1 MEKEQHLV
9 PIDNSPIFKDSLNL
23 ALIKNIILIDKTIE
37 TPDIFFSSNSNDT
50 LPICYNY
57 YTDRDKL
64 FEYLEKEFVNLNR
77 IGFIFNNS
85 MMNSKYFL
93 NNEVFFTENDLIQFK
108 NDKESLANYS
118 NNVTFL
124 IKLIK
129 RFDIKHV
136 DFLACNS
143 LEYAD
148 WKKYYELLQYHSSA
162 VIGASKDLTGN
173 INYGANWI
181 MENTNE
187 DIQHTY
193 FNENITN
200 YSSTLASS
208 SITYYRTNFFGE
220 NFFSINVKNVFNK
233 AVTLNNLSN
242 LVFSINTSYTPL
254 NPTKNYVLYYRN
266 ILNNTF
272 ISVTDITN
280 MNIIIYPGEQYEFL
294 AAFQNIFHIV
304 FGMAVAPNTLL
315 STDNVLS
322 LYSGKSGLNNDPNA
336 YNTLSPNAIYNSL
349 YYIYQLSYTLNYTY
363 TPDKFW
369 EQVGEDINGEALN
382 DLSSTSVSL
391 SDDGKTVAIGAPNN
405 GGKGHV
411 RVYKFSDL
419 DKRWIQIGEDIDGEE
434 AGDESGILVSLSADG
449 KIVAIGARY
458 NDGKGSDSGHTRVY
472 KFSDSDKLWKQMGQD
487 IDGEAAGDLSG
498 RTVSL
503 SSDGL
508 TVAIG
513 ALNNDGN
520 GSDSGQVRVYKFSD
534 SDKLWKQMGQDI
546 DGEAAGDWN
555 GRSVSLSSDGLTVA
569 MGAFYNDGNGSDS
582 GQVRVYTFSDS
593 NKLWIQVGQDID
605 GEEANDTSG
614 VSVSLSDDGKTVA
627 IGSTSNGSTGH
638 ARVYKFSDS
647 DKLWKQMGQDI
658 DGEGQDDWSGYLV
671 SLSSD
676 GLILAI
682 GAPFNGNKGY
692 VRVYKFSE
700 SDKLWKKLG
709 GNINGESAGDLC
721 GWGVSLNSN
730 GLTVAVGSR
739 SNNDNGNDSGN
750 VRVYT
755 LVSSKKTLSELL
767 NTKSP
772 ASEIVAAGY
781 NHQHLTDGGF
791 TASIMRSNGYD
802 AKDLK
807 LLDYSVRQ
815 MKQARFSL
823 SSLLRARFRLGKIT
837 AYYGADKFLA
847 LGIDEDQL
855 RKRGVSEERL
865 KEMGFP
871 IDPISSIAP

>member
-487 IDGEAAGDLSG
+487 IDGE
-498 RTVSL
+498 
-503 SSDGL
+503 
-508 TVAIG
+508 
-513 ALNNDGN
+513 
-520 GSDSGQVRVYKFSD
+520 
-534 SDKLWKQMGQDI
+534 
-546 DGEAAGDWN
+546 
-555 GRSVSLSSDGLTVA
+555 
-569 MGAFYNDGNGSDS
+569 
-582 GQVRVYTFSDS
+582 
-593 NKLWIQVGQDID
+593 
-605 GEEANDTSG
+605 
-614 VSVSLSDDGKTVA
+614 
-627 IGSTSNGSTGH
+627 
-638 ARVYKFSDS
+638 
-647 DKLWKQMGQDI
+647 
-658 DGEGQDDWSGYLV
+658 GQDDWSGYLV